1 MNISPSVGWRLVIPW
16 LLLAVGER
24 RLLVARGSAAAG
36 VLSGRVRSGVVV
48 GWVSVLLV
56 KLADALAIA
65 SERKEGQEG
74 LRRESVSGAS
84 TG

>member
-1 MNISPSVGWRLVIPW
+1 MNVSPSVSWRLVIPW

-36 VLSGRVRSGVVV
+36 VLSGRVRSIVVV

-56 KLADALAIA
+56 KLADALAIT

-74 LRRESVSGAS
+74 LLRESVSGAS
-84 TG
+84 TD